1 MNFSRIS
8 NSTVL
13 GKVLRSPLRLIP
25 SSTVV
30 PILQGPLRGKKW
42 IVGSSTHGCWVGSY
56 EYAQQTV
63 FAQSLSPEGVVYD
76 LGANVGFYSLL
87 AGALVGP
94 AGRVYAFE
102 PLPRN
107 VAYLRKHVAL
117 NRLENCFVFEAAV
130 ADSDGESRFHP
141 FADASMGRLS
151 DQGQNM
157 VRAVRLDSLHD
168 AGEIVPPTFI
178 KIDIEGGELEALKG
192 GARLIERYRPTI
204 MLATHGADAHRTCL
218 QFLRDRQYRLESL
231 TAEPVVSA
239 AELIAHP

>member
-42 IVGSSTHGCWVGSY
+42 IVGSSTHGCWVRSY

-76 LGANVGFYSLL
+76 LGASVGFYSLL

-130 ADSDGESRFHP
+130 ADSDGSRVFTLLP
-141 FADASMGRLS
+141 MLRWVVYPIKGRIWCAPS
-151 DQGQNM
+151 DSIPCTTP
-157 VRAVRLDSLHD
+157 ARLFRLRSLRSISRVGSWKRSRVERDSLKGID
-168 AGEIVPPTFI
+168 RRLCWPLMARMPTALACNFCATANIVWS
-178 KIDIEGGELEALKG
+178 
-192 GARLIERYRPTI
+192 R
-204 MLATHGADAHRTCL
+204 
-218 QFLRDRQYRLESL
+218 
-231 TAEPVVSA
+231 
-239 AELIAHP
+239 

>member
-8 NSTVL
+8 KSTVL
-13 GKVLRSPLRLIP
+13 GKMLRGPLRLIP
-25 SSTVV
+25 SSAVV

-63 FAQSLSPEGVVYD
+63 FAQSLSPGGVVYD

-87 AGALVGP
+87 AGVLVGP

-107 VAYLRKHVAL
+107 IAYLRKHVAL

-130 ADSDGESRFHP
+130 ADSDGESRFRP

-151 DQGQNM
+151 DQGQDI
-157 VRAVRLDSLHD
+157 VRAVRLDSLRD

-218 QFLRDRQYRLESL
+218 QFLRDRQYHLESL
-231 TAEPVVSA
+231 TAESLDTTP
-239 AELIAHP
+239 ELLARP